1 MNYEGPVI
9 VGIGSLSA
17 FLLAADVIGFAPIPA
32 PVPLAA
38 GLGMAA
44 LGSIAADIDHPR
56 SLISSTIPAR
66 LFKLGT
72 RLLFIMSLPAIV
84 TIASAR
90 RLKLVEPE
98 RLIQQ
103 DIFRLL
109 LVVTLG
115 ALGLFVISRV
125 IHKSINHRGPIH
137 APIFFVGVTMVTTI
151 FLAFYVPNWWWMGL
165 TFGWGWFSHIAADG
179 LTPMGIPLFWPL
191 SDEKKHLLP
200 DFLLA
205 ITRFFIVI
213 LSMTSIILL
222 VARLTKI
229 I

>member
-1 MNYEGPVI
+1 MNYEGHVI

-17 FLLAADVIGFAPIPA
+17 FLLAADVIGFARIPA

-66 LFKLGT
+66 LLKLGT
-72 RLLFIMSLPAIV
+72 RLLFFISLPAIV

-90 RLKLVEPE
+90 RVKLVEPE

-125 IHKSINHRGPIH
+125 IHKSFNHRGPIH
-137 APIFFVGVTMVTTI
+137 SPIFFVGVTMVTTI
-151 FLAFYVPNWWWMGL
+151 FLAFYLPNWWWMGL
-165 TFGWGWFSHIAADG
+165 TFGWGWFSHITADG
-179 LTPMGIPLFWPL
+179 LTHMGIPLFWPL
-191 SDEKKHLLP
+191 SGEKIHLLP
-200 DFLLA
+200 GILLA
-205 ITRFFIVI
+205 PARFIV
-213 LSMTSIILL
+213 LL
-222 VARLTKI
+222 MSVLCVVLLTARLI
-229 I
+229 QLY